1 MYLLCI
7 RQTFVRYSSDIQR
20 TSTVKN
26 AEYVADENHQN
37 GCAKLNPLRF
47 TETLYDTSDTSYN
60 AC

>member
-1 MYLLCI
+1 MHPS
-7 RQTFVRYSSDIQR
+7 FIQR
-20 TSTVKN
+20 TFAAKN
-26 AEYVADENHQN
+26 AEYIADENHQN